1 MKLVQGFWSSY
12 MVHALETGT
21 FKELWLSDRIKQK
34 IVEQDIYVK
43 HEDKV
48 EKYMGSNH
56 TLGRMILH
64 FDNTAKIL
72 GILDN
77 IENGIRVTTNEN
89 T

>member
-1 MKLVQGFWSSY
+1 

-43 HEDKV
+43 PGDKV

-56 TLGRMILH
+56 TIGAMILR
-64 FDNTAKIL
+64 FDDMAEML
-72 GILDN
+72 EMLDN
-77 IENGIRVTTNEN
+77 MENDIRVITNESS
-89 T
+89 